1 MKQLLFCQ
9 NVSHANGRG
18 ICIFRCNY
26 NFKTEVSP
34 VSWFSPCFLSI
45 HWSTS
50 FHGMSF
56 PGMGWSRDI
65 GSLYPFSGQNLNL
78 FLIKQTHVNHT
89 YTVED
94 LTGQYLI
101 KSENRELRQSKICCK
116 IPVRSSNQECDP
128 ISIISESDSFDQ
140 QCVIS
145 VQGLVDLKH
154 VHSFRQMLHL
164 KYSCLDCGTLTV

>member
-34 VSWFSPCFLSI
+34 VSWFSACFLSN

-65 GSLYPFSGQNLNL
+65 GSMYPFSGQNLNL
-78 FLIKQTHVNHT
+78 FWSNKHML
-89 YTVED
+89 
-94 LTGQYLI
+94 
-101 KSENRELRQSKICCK
+101 KSENRELLKNKICCK